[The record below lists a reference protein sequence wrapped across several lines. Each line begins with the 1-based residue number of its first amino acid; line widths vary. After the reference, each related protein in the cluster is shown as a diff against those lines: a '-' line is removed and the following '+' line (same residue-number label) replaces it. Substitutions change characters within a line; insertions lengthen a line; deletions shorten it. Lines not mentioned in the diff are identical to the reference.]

1 MSELERQL
9 MTALR
14 TLSAQ
19 SRTERRQHAEAQQRD
34 SEQVE
39 ALRQRFEQQAAE
51 NATLRRQFER
61 LDGQVTRLAQDYETL
76 VAILRGRWR

>member
-1 MSELERQL
+1 MTELEGRL
-9 MTALR
+9 AVALKR
-14 TLSAQ
+14 LSAQ
-19 SRTERRQHAEAQQRD
+19 FRTEQRQHAEAQQRD

>member
-39 ALRQRFEQQAAE
+39 ALR
-51 NATLRRQFER
+51 RQFER
-61 LDGQVTRLAQDYETL
+61 LDGQVTRLARDYETL